1 MTYVVETVMTVGT
14 VETVGPVV
22 TAVMEGTVWTVVFVV
37 VGSVVM

>member
-22 TAVMEGTVWTVVFVV
+22 TAVMEGTV
-37 VGSVVM
+37 